1 MHSGATPYRAD
12 IDGLRAVAIVSV
24 VAFHAWP
31 QHFPGG
37 FFGVDVFFVISGFL
51 ISRIVL
57 SPGFAFGEFYRRR
70 VRRLFPALIAV
81 VVVTLIVGRFLLATE
96 DFRNLLKYA
105 IGGGL
110 FAGNVVAY
118 GDTGYFGGAPELKP
132 LLHLWS
138 LGVEEQ
144 FYLSAPVFFLLAF
157 RSSRPK
163 RWIAVFAAASFAA
176 FVWVGMNNA
185 MAAFYLS
192 PLRFWEFLAGAAIG
206 RVSIPHRWAKVAS
219 PLGMTSIAASV
230 ALSSAEID
238 IPVLAFLLP
247 VCGAALV
254 IASPSSRVNQTLLSS
269 RTAVWVGLISYP
281 LYLWHWPILAFM
293 RQVER
298 VPSALAW
305 ATALLVMLGLSDLT
319 YRTLERRTQ
328 RMRLGRTATV
338 LAGTLGVVIIASIV
352 TLVRLPSS
360 DRVMTTEACQ
370 RRYPYDTPSLWFCA
384 LSKDAEPEVLLLGD
398 SHANH
403 LYPGL
408 ASALPGK
415 AVLSLGACMPTVG
428 VVYTAKVGSSCAG
441 QESARA
447 LNLIESK
454 VLSATSLKWVVVSA
468 LWPAFDEA
476 GNEID
481 AYTGKPTH
489 TFDVTHATA
498 LETYT
503 RGLAAMLDSL
513 GDRQI
518 TIVLDTPR
526 RGFALDDQ
534 RTRQVP
540 WRQSVAAL
548 SARRPNVTVIDPLPL
563 LCYGA
568 MCRWDLFSDQNHL
581 SAEGSRVV
589 AEALVKSRLVER

>member
-1 MHSGATPYRAD
+1 MHSGTTPYRAD

-24 VAFHAWP
+24 VAFHIWP
-31 QHFPGG
+31 QHLPGG

-81 VVVTLIVGRFLLATE
+81 VVATLIVGRFLLATE
-96 DFRNLLKYA
+96 DFRNLLTYA
-105 IGGGL
+105 IGGAL

-144 FYLSAPVFFLLAF
+144 FYLIAPVFFLLAF
-157 RSSRPK
+157 RSSRPR

-176 FVWVGMNNA
+176 FVGVGMNNA

-192 PLRFWEFLAGAAIG
+192 PLRFWEFLAGAAIC
-206 RVSIPHRWAKVAS
+206 RVSIPHRWASVAS

-230 ALSSAEID
+230 GLISAEID

-254 IASPSSRVNQTLLSS
+254 IASPSSRMNQTLLSS
-269 RTAVWVGLISYP
+269 PMAVWVGLISYP

-298 VPSALAW
+298 APSALAW
-305 ATALLVMLGLSDLT
+305 TVALLVMLGLSDLT
-319 YRTLERRTQ
+319 YRTLERRIQ
-328 RMRLGRTATV
+328 RLRLGLTAAV
-338 LAGTLGVVIIASIV
+338 LGAALGVVIVGS
-352 TLVRLPSS
+352 TLTLARLPSS
-360 DRVMTTEACQ
+360 ERIVTTEACL
-370 RRYPYDTPSLWFCA
+370 RRYPYAAPSLWFCA
-384 LSKDAEPEVLLLGD
+384 LSKNTEPEILLLGD

-403 LYPGL
+403 LYPGM
-408 ASALPGK
+408 ASTLPDQ
-415 AVLSLGACMPTVG
+415 AVLSLGACMPTAG
-428 VVYTAKVGSSCAG
+428 VVYTALIGGSCGG
-441 QESARA
+441 QESVRA
-447 LNLIESK
+447 LNLIEGK
-454 VLSATSLKWVVVSA
+454 VLSSPSLKWVVVSA
-468 LWPAFDEA
+468 LWPAFDGT

-481 AYTGKPTH
+481 AYSGKPTRS
-489 TFDVTHATA
+489 FEVAEGTA
-498 LETYT
+498 LDTFARGVET
-503 RGLAAMLDSL
+503 MLDRL
-513 GDRQI
+513 GNRQI

-526 RGFALDDQ
+526 RGFSVGAQ
-534 RTRQVP
+534 RMRQAP
-540 WRQSVAAL
+540 WRHRVASLVAT
-548 SARRPNVTVIDPLPL
+548 RPNVIVVDPMPL

-568 MCRWDLFSDQNHL
+568 ICRWDLFSDQNHL
-581 SAEGSRVV
+581 SAEGSRVL
-589 AEALVKSRLVER
+589 AEAIGKSRRNQR